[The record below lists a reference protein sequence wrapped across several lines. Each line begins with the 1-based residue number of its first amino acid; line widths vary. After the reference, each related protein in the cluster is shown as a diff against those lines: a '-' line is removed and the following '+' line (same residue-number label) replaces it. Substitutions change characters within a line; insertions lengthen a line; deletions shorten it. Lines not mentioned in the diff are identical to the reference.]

1 MHATFELAR
10 RCGAPVPYSSVVT
23 TFAESSTGPG
33 VVPEK
38 TELCI
43 SKPFETEDSILLEYI
58 GPIAGLGPGMVA
70 FAKTRLGE
78 KFNVKGA
85 YAINYTTNPSGLTL
99 ESARYFAIP
108 VFRLTTSNLKA
119 FPDAVPFVDITL
131 VLLAS
136 ALAKW
141 SQPHLIDDV
150 GAMFGIPK
158 GGMAD
163 YDENCAIHS
172 SGESMRDLAD
182 PNLWRVPEREDL
194 EPVAVLG
201 SPGFDGLPVA
211 AQLAAASAVFS
222 D

>member
-1 MHATFELAR
+1 MQATFELAR

-23 TFAESSTGPG
+23 KFAGSSTGSG
-33 VVPEK
+33 LVPEK
-38 TELCI
+38 TELCM
-43 SKPFETEDSILLEYI
+43 SKPFETNDLISLEYI

-70 FAKTRLGE
+70 FARTPYGK
-78 KFNVKGA
+78 KFKAKGA
-85 YAINYTTNPSGLTL
+85 YAIDYTTNASELTL

-108 VFRLTTSNLKA
+108 VFKLKMGDLKA

-141 SQPHLIDDV
+141 SQPHLMDDV

-172 SGESMRDLAD
+172 SMKTMQELAD
-182 PNLWRVPEREDL
+182 PGLWRVPEREDL